1 MTPCWGRYA
10 FLKFSLPFRQTEEF
24 PKSLEPRV
32 SEGNPQPTW
41 EKRFKM
47 VHTNNINKCKN
58 IQTMFKI
65 ISVYPTTEAIILQT
79 MGTLHD
85 GT

>member
-1 MTPCWGRYA
+1 
-10 FLKFSLPFRQTEEF
+10 
-24 PKSLEPRV
+24 
-32 SEGNPQPTW
+32 
-41 EKRFKM
+41 M
-47 VHTNNINKCKN
+47 VHTNNINKCKY

-65 ISVYPTTEAIILQT
+65 ISVYPTTEPIILQT